1 VPDFLAAMPHDFLA
15 AMPQNFIAAMP
26 QNFMAAM
33 PHAAVHVVALNPL
46 DARSMITS
54 FGLAG
59 IFAILFAETGLLIG
73 FFLPGDTLLALAGAF
88 AALPQSNSSH
98 LPLAALLI
106 GCPIAAIVGAQVGY
120 LIGVRGE
127 HVIAKPG
134 SSFAHSI
141 TRIEPLLGRFG
152 EGWAVFLC
160 RFIPVLRTFM
170 NPMAGI
176 IEMPVRRF
184 VVANV
189 AGGLLWTI
197 SILLAGYYA
206 GEKLHIEK
214 FVLPIVAA
222 AVVLSLISLAFEMRR
237 NRRRNAASP
246 AAGDAAAEDRHD
258 ATTEGR

>member
-1 VPDFLAAMPHDFLA
+1 MPELS
-15 AMPQNFIAAMP
+15 
-26 QNFMAAM
+26 
-33 PHAAVHVVALNPL
+33 HASAHVAALNPI
-46 DARSMITS
+46 DAKSLIVS

-59 IFAILFAETGLLIG
+59 VYVILFAETGLLIG

-88 AALPQSNSSH
+88 AAPGSHQVH
-98 LPLAALLI
+98 LPLAGLLI

-120 LIGVRGE
+120 VIGVRGG
-127 HVIAKPG
+127 HLLAKPG
-134 SSFAHSI
+134 SSFEHSI
-141 TRIEPLLGRFG
+141 HRIEPLLERFG

-176 IEMPVRRF
+176 IDMPVRKF
-184 VVANV
+184 TIANI

-214 FVLPIVAA
+214 YVLPVVAA
-222 AVVLSLISLAFEMRR
+222 AVVLSVASLIFEIRR
-237 NRRRNAASP
+237 NRRRNAAP
-246 AAGDAAAEDRHD
+246 ER
-258 ATTEGR
+258 